1 MINADHLPLRII
13 FHLIGTNKIS
23 KEGMKDYHHFQL
35 SPFVS
40 VGERK
45 NSIEHFSIIVKWMKY
60 YTEFCKVRLK
70 GFHGGKKNIYT
81 CGSYFLRK
89 LEK

>member
-1 MINADHLPLRII
+1 
-13 FHLIGTNKIS
+13 
-23 KEGMKDYHHFQL
+23 MKDYHHFQL

-60 YTEFCKVRLK
+60 YTEFCKVTDWR
-70 GFHGGKKNIYT
+70 GFMVEKKIFIPVDHIFYANWKNKLMKKNVLCNFKAKKKNI
-81 CGSYFLRK
+81 
-89 LEK
+89 

>member
-1 MINADHLPLRII
+1 MINVDHLPLRII
-13 FHLIGTNKIS
+13 FHLIGRNKIS

-60 YTEFCKVRLK
+60 YTEFCKV
-70 GFHGGKKNIYT
+70 T
-81 CGSYFLRK
+81 D
-89 LEK
+89 